1 MTDHRSEQR
10 RKLEQKGE
18 RQTRLEAEESFG
30 EAAPADKGRAGGDVA
45 REVAS
50 RHEGKRAFEQPA
62 GRSRSRKQDEGQT

>member
-1 MTDHRSEQR
+1 MTDQRSEQR

-18 RQTRLEAEESFG
+18 RQTRLETEESLG
-30 EAAPADKGRAGGDVA
+30 EPAPSEKGRGGGDVA

-62 GRSRSRKQDEGQT
+62 GRSRPRKQDEGQD